1 MFWINLRRDPKHTF
15 RGTIGID
22 DVSNR
27 DTWMLLKYSILKE
40 TVVDGLP
47 EPKEENAP
55 IVVHKTL
62 EELQDMRDIAH
73 IENMKGEQQLK

>member
-1 MFWINLRRDPKHTF
+1 
-15 RGTIGID
+15 
-22 DVSNR
+22 
-27 DTWMLLKYSILKE
+27 MLLKYSILKE

-47 EPKEENAP
+47 EPKEENPP

-73 IENMKGEQQLK
+73 IENMKGEQQL